1 MSLKHPFAPDDKL
14 RAELDQ
20 VPRNVSPARSPRPK
34 RFPIVS
40 ETELEYA
47 MRSMPD
53 PETEIPGLLAR
64 IKLLEYQVKK
74 LMREMAQMRAK

>member
-1 MSLKHPFAPDDKL
+1 MSLRHPLAPDDKM

-20 VPRNVSPARSPRPK
+20 VPRDISPARSPRPK

-40 ETELEYA
+40 EKELEYA
-47 MRSMPD
+47 TRTLSD

-64 IKLLEYQVKK
+64 IKLLELKVSK